1 MNEIYELCTYVLSWL
16 IVNNTSSM
24 PADVY
29 DDICGSLRNKVS
41 KELHK
46 WPQCYMASN
55 RLHTIKIDDA
65 KFLLNVFKNKLGD

>member
-1 MNEIYELCTYVLSWL
+1 
-16 IVNNTSSM
+16 M